1 MPFTPQFRL
10 LHIHDLVDRGL
21 RKTPG
26 AVRTAYYRLEQGELP
41 PDALPLRIKIP
52 GSRSIQVAEEDFL
65 DWIERLRQ
73 KAKATAT
80 ATAPASTP
88 STPARRR
95 GRPTKA
101 EAIARA
107 AAAAQQEGGDQ

>member
-41 PDALPLRIKIP
+41 PDSLPPRLKIP

-73 KAKATAT
+73 KAKAT

-107 AAAAQQEGGDQ
+107 AAAAQQEGGE

>member
-41 PDALPLRIKIP
+41 PDALPPRLKIP

-65 DWIERLRQ
+65 DWIDQLRQ

-80 ATAPASTP
+80 ATATAPA

-95 GRPTKA
+95 GRPRKA
-101 EAIARA
+101 ETLARV
-107 AAAAQQEGGDQ
+107 AAAAQAGKGGE